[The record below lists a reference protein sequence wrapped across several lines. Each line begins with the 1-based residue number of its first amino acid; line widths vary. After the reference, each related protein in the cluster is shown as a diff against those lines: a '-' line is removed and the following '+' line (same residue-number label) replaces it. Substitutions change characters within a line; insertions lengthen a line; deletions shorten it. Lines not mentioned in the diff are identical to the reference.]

1 VTNENP
7 ETIQLGE
14 ALLGAEQQ
22 PKNRR
27 RRLIAQTAGGA
38 LLGAAVISG
47 AFALPHVLSAKSSD
61 TAAGVGGTA
70 IVQAGAPGAAPAAS
84 ASPASPTAINEALAK
99 KKGIAAQD
107 GADRPNAGPGISA
120 AEEKALD
127 KYFAS
132 GYDLGEGFKLQKLWK
147 MQDKELLQVKVVAGQ
162 KLLDGKKL
170 PIKPGNTAPPQS
182 SGEQRQVDAF
192 FKKGYDYNDA
202 AQLAKLWKLE
212 SPYDAKVAGGKKILA
227 GQTLPIKP

>member
-47 AFALPHVLSAKSSD
+47 AFALPHVFAAKSSD

-70 IVQAGAPGAAPAAS
+70 VVQPGAAPS
-84 ASPASPTAINEALAK
+84 ASPLSPTELNKKLAQEA
-99 KKGIAAQD
+99 GQPVAA
-107 GADRPNAGPGISA
+107 GADDHPNAGPGISK

-132 GYDLGEGFKLQKLWK
+132 GYDLGEAQKLQKIWK
-147 MQDKELLQVKVVAGQ
+147 MQDKELLQVKAIAGQ

-170 PIKPGNTAPPQS
+170 PVKPGYSVPADQPIKDK
-182 SGEQRQVDAF
+182 QVDAF
-192 FKKGYDYNDA
+192 FKKGYDYDDA
-202 AQLAKLWKLE
+202 AKLAKLWKLE

-227 GQTLPIKP
+227 GETLPFKP

>member
-1 VTNENP
+1 MTNENP

-47 AFALPHVLSAKSSD
+47 AFALPHAFSAKSSD
-61 TAAGVGGTA
+61 TSAGVGGTA
-70 IVQAGAPGAAPAAS
+70 VVQPGAAPAAS
-84 ASPASPTAINEALAK
+84 ASPLSPTELNKKLIEAGKLPPA
-99 KKGIAAQD
+99 GDDAH
-107 GADRPNAGPGISA
+107 PNAGPGISK

-127 KYFAS
+127 KYFAA
-132 GYDLGEGFKLQKLWK
+132 GYELGEARKLQKIWK
-147 MQDKELLQVKVVAGQ
+147 MEDKELLQVKSIAGQ

-170 PIKPGNTAPPQS
+170 PIKPGNTAPPQTS
-182 SGEQRQVDAF
+182 AEQKQVDAF
-192 FKKGYDYNDA
+192 FKKGYDYDDA

-212 SPYDAKVAGGKKILA
+212 SPYDGKVAGGKKILA
-227 GQTLPIKP
+227 GETLPIKP